1 MDYASFLLEAKRNLK
16 LYEEA
21 MRDKEYKEAEE
32 HALNTLAELRLL
44 TVLAKNAG
52 QEK

>member
-1 MDYASFLLEAKRNLK
+1 MDYSSYLLEAKKNLK

-21 MRDKEYKEAEE
+21 MRDNNYKEAQE
-32 HALNTLAELRLL
+32 HALNTLAEIRLL
-44 TVLAKNAG
+44 NVLAKDAG

>member
-1 MDYASFLLEAKRNLK
+1 MDYASFLLEAKQNLK

-21 MRDKEYKEAEE
+21 MLNKRYKEAEE

-44 TVLAKNAG
+44 AVLAKNAG

>member
-1 MDYASFLLEAKRNLK
+1 MDYSSFLLEAKRNLK

-21 MRDKEYKEAEE
+21 MLNKSYREAEE

-44 TVLAKNAG
+44 AILAKDAG

>member
-1 MDYASFLLEAKRNLK
+1 MDYSSFLLEAKKNLK

-21 MRDKEYKEAEE
+21 MRNRKFKDAEE

-44 TVLAKNAG
+44 KVLAKDAG
-52 QEK
+52 QEE